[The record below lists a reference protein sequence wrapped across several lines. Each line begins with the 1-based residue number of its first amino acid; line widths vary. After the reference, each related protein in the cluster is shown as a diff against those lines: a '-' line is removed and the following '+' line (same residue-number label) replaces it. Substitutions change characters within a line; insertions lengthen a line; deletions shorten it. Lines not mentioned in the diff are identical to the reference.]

1 MDDLRSHGLEDG
13 LGFLD
18 CQGIAADKRLQRSKL
33 RTLLHAANRR
43 VDQVDS
49 SRSEL
54 LMHLLHRRGVDSAH
68 ADHDIAGCASSIKP
82 PAPTVTSSDCAVV
95 STIETTLRARG
106 DIGGAGRDL
115 CTKCGNALIFLAID
129 IIRHERVPGL
139 QNVRGHRAAHHSEA
153 DKSDGI
159 FSGVAAQGT
168 LPHGA
173 SSGPY
178 CRGAASSPRFG
189 LPLHPNRGFRRRL
202 LAPKCMHLLAAFMNN
217 LAP

>member
-68 ADHDIAGCASSIKP
+68 ADHDIAGLRLVDKAASADNDFFS
-82 PAPTVTSSDCAVV
+82 
-95 STIETTLRARG
+95 LRGGVDHRDDPLCARG
-106 DIGGAGRDL
+106 DIGRAGREL
-115 CTKCGNALIFLAID
+115 CTERGDALAFLAID
-129 IIRHERVPGL
+129 VVGHERVPGL
-139 QNVRGHRAAHHSEA
+139 QNVRGNRAPHHSEA
-153 DKSDGI
+153 DKSDGV
-159 FSGVAAQGT
+159 FSGVTAQDT
-168 LPHGA
+168 LPPLERRLVSHRDGA
-173 SSGPY
+173 N
-178 CRGAASSPRFG
+178 
-189 LPLHPNRGFRRRL
+189 LRRRL
-202 LAPKCMHLLAAFMNN
+202 GCR
-217 LAP
+217 